1 MDGKFLSVAENFS
14 LCCIKRPTSAK
25 NEIEQTHRHL
35 KIKPKRSVS
44 IMPANSPNQPKENK
58 ENKTWRDSKFAR
70 RLRAVRV
77 NRAVFLSAIIILS
90 ALAVI
95 LVITAVT
102 NRARRRAAEEV
113 LKPLPADEL
122 TEPAPQSDE
131 PSANPSPSVDPAPAD
146 VEPSVPTVETVPV
159 LSLPVDGALLQV
171 HSSDLQVFSRTM
183 QDYRVHLGVD
193 LVTAADAP
201 VLAAAD
207 GTVARIWDDPMM
219 GKCVALSHAAD
230 TLTVYKNLSPDL
242 PEDVTVGSSVVR
254 GQRIGTVGDTALL
267 EVAEE
272 PHLHLEMTVGGLQV
286 DPLDYFPSS
295 VVTSL
300 SRDTSFEDVDGEK

>member
-1 MDGKFLSVAENFS
+1 
-14 LCCIKRPTSAK
+14 
-25 NEIEQTHRHL
+25 
-35 KIKPKRSVS
+35 
-44 IMPANSPNQPKENK
+44 MPVNLPDQSNGNK
-58 ENKTWRDSKFAR
+58 ENKSRKESGFAR

-102 NRARRRAAEEV
+102 NRARRHAAEEV
-113 LKPLPADEL
+113 LKPISGDET
-122 TEPAPQSDE
+122 TEPAPQADE
-131 PSANPSPSVDPAPAD
+131 PVDPRPEPVSDTPTHSDPAP
-146 VEPSVPTVETVPV
+146 VIETVPV
-159 LSLPVDGALLQV
+159 LSLPADGSLLQA
-171 HSSDLQVFSRTM
+171 HSTDLQVFSRTM
-183 QDYRVHLGVD
+183 QDYRVHLGID

-207 GTVARIWDDPMM
+207 GTVARVWDDPMM

-230 TLTVYKNLSPDL
+230 TLTVYKNLAPDL
-242 PEDVTVGSSVVR
+242 PEDVTVGASVVR
-254 GQRIGTVGDTALL
+254 GQRIGTVGDTALV

-272 PHLHLEMTVGGLQV
+272 PHLHFEMTVNGIQV
-286 DPLDYFPSS
+286 DPLDYFPTA

-300 SRDTSFEDVDGEK
+300 SRDTSYEDTDGEK